1 MVTVYT
7 IYLLTINAI
16 GFLVM
21 LIDKYKAVK
30 NLWRIPESTLIAIA
44 LVGGSFGMLLGMQT
58 ARHKTKHPKFVIG
71 IPLIFALQAALAL
84 FIWSFFFI

>member
-1 MVTVYT
+1 MYT

-71 IPLIFALQAALAL
+71 IPLIFTLQAALAL
-84 FIWSFFFI
+84 FIWHFFLK